1 MELKISYL
9 PAVAVTFVPK
19 DGDGEPVNVFR
30 PYAAIPLEELE
41 EHAEQHNDRGSLQE
55 LGERYYFGLG
65 VLQDYEKAFAYL
77 LRAAEQNVQD
87 AQFLI
92 AECYRCGHFVKQD
105 FEQYFQWLDT
115 AAQNGSWMAML
126 NLCAAYREGRKAY
139 GGVGPKIDHE
149 QSFAWS
155 QHAEK
160 TILGYWAFYTQPN
173 YVDFGDKKA
182 ELLRAYARITHQLAA
197 HYAEGMGVKRD
208 LQAALGWLQKGKRFV
223 ANATGEIRVPL
234 FDRSIALM
242 KERIA
247 KDQAKKQRKES
258 EVKR

>member
-9 PAVAVTFVPK
+9 PAVVVTFVPK
-19 DGDGEPVNVFR
+19 DGDGRPVNVFR
-30 PYAAIPLEELE
+30 PYDAIPLKELE
-41 EHAEQHNDRGSLQE
+41 EHAEEQNDRGSLQE

-65 VLQDYEKAFAYL
+65 VPQDYKRAYGYL
-77 LRAAEQNVQD
+77 LRAAEQDVQD

-92 AECYRCGHFVKQD
+92 AECYRCGHHVKQD

-115 AAQNGSWMAML
+115 AAKNGSWMAML

-149 QSFAWS
+149 QSYAWS
-155 QHAEK
+155 LHAEK

-173 YVDFGDKKA
+173 YVDFHEKKK

-197 HYAEGMGVKRD
+197 HCAEGMGVNRD
-208 LQAALGWLQKGKRFV
+208 LNAALGWLQKGKRFI
-223 ANATGEIRVPL
+223 ANATGEIRVPM
-234 FDRSIALM
+234 FDRSIELM
-242 KERIA
+242 KGRIA
-247 KDQAKKQRKES
+247 KDQAKRQRKES
-258 EVKR
+258 GGKK